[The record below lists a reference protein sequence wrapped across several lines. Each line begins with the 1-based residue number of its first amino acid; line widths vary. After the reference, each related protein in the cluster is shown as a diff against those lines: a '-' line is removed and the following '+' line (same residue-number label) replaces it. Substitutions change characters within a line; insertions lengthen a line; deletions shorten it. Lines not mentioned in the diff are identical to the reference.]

1 MGVKNTSHV
10 AADFDMIADALAC
23 EPAHDTLTPAER
35 ALIAQVPGNARH
47 AIDVGCG
54 DGVIARVL
62 ATRGIGVVGLDVSPR
77 MIALARARTDPG
89 LRIQYRHDDVMTADL
104 PERTF
109 DVVVS
114 VAVAHHLPLDVIVPC
129 LVRLV
134 APGGTLLLQD
144 VMNRRGFA
152 AVPTNVVAMFSRQLR
167 RLTAPSRITSRV
179 AAAYLI
185 HGAGEVHLDASEVAT
200 VYATL
205 LPGAPVYRHLEWRY
219 SVVWHAPEQRA

>member
-1 MGVKNTSHV
+1 MKAITDV
-10 AADFDMIADALAC
+10 AADFDAIADALAC
-23 EPAHDTLTPAER
+23 ETARETLTPAER
-35 ALIAQVPGNARH
+35 ALLTHVPANARH

-54 DGVIARVL
+54 DGVITRVL
-62 ATRGIGVVGLDVSPR
+62 ATRGMRVVGLDVSPR
-77 MIALARARTDPG
+77 MTALARARTDPG

-114 VAVAHHLPLDVIVPC
+114 VAVAHHLALDVIVPR

-144 VMNRRGFA
+144 VMNRRGLSR
-152 AVPTNVVAMFSRQLR
+152 VPINVAAMFSRQVR

-179 AAAYLI
+179 AAAYLT
-185 HGAGEVHLDASEVAT
+185 HGAGEVYLDASAVAS
-200 VYATL
+200 VYAAL
-205 LPGAPVYRHLEWRY
+205 LPGARVYHHLEWRY
-219 SVVWHAPEQRA
+219 SVVWRAPEQRA